1 MTFAAYSLAR
11 QMADNG
17 HDWKDIVRIVR
28 FFEFRIEVEEA
39 IALYRDRLGRAK
51 G

>member
-39 IALYRDRLGRAK
+39 IALLHMRVSRW
-51 G
+51 